1 MESPQPEKTELFL
14 EKQELEF
21 STVYVSDHF
30 GDIIPGAAFENP
42 TSQAVQLSLVV
53 CALPLAVMR
62 PWQQSQLELPS
73 EEVESWGQLE
83 QLSGDKAAS
92 AKEYFP
98 APQILQRLDA
108 VDEEYVPTEQFK
120 QGDDPAKLV

>member
-1 MESPQPEKTELFL
+1 MPVESPQPEKTELFL
-14 EKQELEF
+14 AKQELEF

-62 PWQQSQLELPS
+62 P
-73 EEVESWGQLE
+73 
-83 QLSGDKAAS
+83 
-92 AKEYFP
+92 
-98 APQILQRLDA
+98 
-108 VDEEYVPTEQFK
+108 
-120 QGDDPAKLV
+120 